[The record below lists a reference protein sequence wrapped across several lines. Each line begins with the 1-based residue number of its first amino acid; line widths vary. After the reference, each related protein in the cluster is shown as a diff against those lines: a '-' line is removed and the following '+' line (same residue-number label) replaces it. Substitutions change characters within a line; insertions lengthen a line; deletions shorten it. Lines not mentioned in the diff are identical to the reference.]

1 MGLGQDGGDTPY
13 QNIARPALLWRSKRI
28 SHVSCQVPSGV
39 ATAVSAFLL
48 IPKNRRVERFEG
60 EPAAN
65 LENSVNDRDADVNKH
80 AFAALLGL
88 LPPGSALAADFLVEV
103 RVLVERGCMLV
114 NPARE
119 VGAQALG
126 RIDLGA
132 VSRLDGPQA
141 PRRGTLL
148 GPSVPRLACNPDT
161 PYQVRVDAGQH
172 GGSGAVRFLAISG
185 SGARPIP
192 YRLYRD
198 AAGRQPLMVDEPQSS
213 RVPGS
218 GQVDLPLYARLD
230 KLAWAPEAGR
240 YTDLLKVTVTW

>member
-1 MGLGQDGGDTPY
+1 M
-13 QNIARPALLWRSKRI
+13 NKRM
-28 SHVSCQVPSGV
+28 
-39 ATAVSAFLL
+39 L
-48 IPKNRRVERFEG
+48 
-60 EPAAN
+60 
-65 LENSVNDRDADVNKH
+65 
-80 AFAALLGL
+80 AALLGL
-88 LPPGSALAADFLVEV
+88 LPVGSALAADFMVEV

-119 VGAQALG
+119 AGAQALG
-126 RIDLGA
+126 RIDFGA

-141 PRRGTLL
+141 PRSGTLL
-148 GPSVPRLACNPDT
+148 GPAPPRLECNPDT

-185 SGARPIP
+185 SSARPIP

-218 GQVDLPLYARLD
+218 GWVDLPLYARLD
-230 KLAWAPEAGR
+230 KLAWAPAAGR
-240 YTDLLKVTVTW
+240 YGDLLKVTVTW